1 MDIKLEKT
9 KNKFDIDIFT
19 IKLKPENPGETLL
32 LKDFEDNKT
41 EYIDSKWENTTFIL
55 TF

>member
-9 KNKFDIDIFT
+9 KNKFNLDVF
-19 IKLKPENPGETLL
+19 KVKFKPENPEETLL

-41 EYIDSKWENTTFIL
+41 EYINSKWENTTFIL